1 MANIFNLFG
10 ETSELHKEPVTKP
23 LARSKSSLDISGTSL
38 KNVSRSK
45 PKGLSIRSNSDLN
58 VSVTPQNIPNKQQEL
73 LKPTQVDNNGQVISP
88 RKAALSKKSFG
99 CCDKLKDISPKKRF
113 NTKNIKLPVSH
124 DESIFKR
131 PLPLKNNKKLYPEPE
146 SLAPYCDMQ
155 FKFDDVYTKGIEN
168 EFEGLLEKEKNEDE
182 GFESGSELIDF
193 EMPELRIPFELFDE
207 REIQYKIPDLPE
219 ISNDDKI

>member
-10 ETSELHKEPVTKP
+10 EISKLHKEPVTKP
-23 LARSKSSLDISGTSL
+23 LARSQSSIDISGTSL

-58 VSVTPQNIPNKQQEL
+58 VSITTQNIPNKQQEL
-73 LKPTQVDNNGQVISP
+73 LKPTQ
-88 RKAALSKKSFG
+88 KSFK
-99 CCDKLKDISPKKRF
+99 CCDKLKDISPKKGF
-113 NTKNIKLPVSH
+113 NTKNIKLSVSH
-124 DESIFKR
+124 DESVFKR
-131 PLPLKNNKKLYPEPE
+131 PLPLKNNNKLYPEPE

-155 FKFDDVYTKGIEN
+155 FDFDDVYNKSIEN
-168 EFEGLLEKEKNEDE
+168 EFKGLLEKEENEDE

-207 REIQYKIPDLPE
+207 TEIQYKIPDLPE
-219 ISNDDKI
+219 ISDDDKI

>member
-10 ETSELHKEPVTKP
+10 EISKLHKEPVTKP
-23 LARSKSSLDISGTSL
+23 LARSQSSIDISGTSL

-58 VSVTPQNIPNKQQEL
+58 VSITTQNIPNKQQEL

-88 RKAALSKKSFG
+88 RKAASKKSFK
-99 CCDKLKDISPKKRF
+99 CCDKLKDISPKKGF
-113 NTKNIKLPVSH
+113 NTKNIKLSVSH
-124 DESIFKR
+124 DESVFKR
-131 PLPLKNNKKLYPEPE
+131 PLPLKNNNKLYPEPE

-155 FKFDDVYTKGIEN
+155 FDFDDVYNKSIEN
-168 EFEGLLEKEKNEDE
+168 EFKGLLEKEENEDE

-207 REIQYKIPDLPE
+207 TEIQYKIPDLPE
-219 ISNDDKI
+219 ISDDDKI

>member
-73 LKPTQVDNNGQVISP
+73 LKPTQ
-88 RKAALSKKSFG
+88 KSFG

>member
-1 MANIFNLFG
+1 MASIFNLFG
-10 ETSELHKEPVTKP
+10 EISELHKNSVTKP
-23 LARSKSSLDISGTSL
+23 LARSKSSHDISGTSL
-38 KNVSRSK
+38 KNVSQSK

-58 VSVTPQNIPNKQQEL
+58 VSVQNIPNKQQEL

-88 RKAALSKKSFG
+88 RKATLSKKSFG
-99 CCDKLKDISPKKRF
+99 CCDKLKDTSPKKRF

-124 DESIFKR
+124 DECVFKR
-131 PLPLKNNKKLYPEPE
+131 PLPLKNNKKSYTEPE

-155 FKFDDVYTKGIEN
+155 FEFDDVYTKSIEN
-168 EFEGLLEKEKNEDE
+168 EFKGLLEKEENEDE

-193 EMPELRIPFELFDE
+193 EVPELRIPFELFE
-207 REIQYKIPDLPE
+207 KEIHYEIPDLPE